1 MEHIAHGRTKATSRD
16 TRSFICMPR
25 RLVWSE
31 VRDLLDIAA
40 CDSVDDL
47 IMVLEEYRA
56 DPPLP
61 NEPVDDA
68 DSS

>member
-1 MEHIAHGRTKATSRD
+1 
-16 TRSFICMPR
+16 MPR

-40 CDSVDDL
+40 CDTVGEL
-47 IMVLEEYRA
+47 IGALEQYRA

-61 NEPVDDA
+61 DQPIE
-68 DSS
+68 

>member
-1 MEHIAHGRTKATSRD
+1 MSTG
-16 TRSFICMPR
+16 PR

-40 CDSVDDL
+40 CDSVDEL
-47 IMVLEEYRA
+47 IVALERYQA

-61 NEPVDDA
+61 NEPVDDMA
-68 DSS
+68 

>member
-1 MEHIAHGRTKATSRD
+1 MVAGTYDNRYYSAV
-16 TRSFICMPR
+16 MPR

-40 CDSVDDL
+40 CESVDEL
-47 IMVLEEYRA
+47 LVALVEYRD

-61 NEPVDDA
+61 NEPVDL
-68 DSS
+68 

>member
-1 MEHIAHGRTKATSRD
+1 
-16 TRSFICMPR
+16 MPR

-40 CDSVDDL
+40 CVDVDEL
-47 IMVLEEYRA
+47 IGALREYQA

-61 NEPVDDA
+61 NEPVDPDL
-68 DSS
+68 DYDE

>member
-1 MEHIAHGRTKATSRD
+1 
-16 TRSFICMPR
+16 MPR

-40 CDSVDDL
+40 CDSVDEL
-47 IMVLEEYRA
+47 LHVLTEYRD

-61 NEPVDDA
+61 NEPVDE
-68 DSS
+68 